1 MKNLPLLIALA
12 VSSAALSGMTL
23 AETPNQ
29 ANIANSA
36 SHYQGVV
43 SVNQAA
49 GKSQQQSNARAL
61 AIGNGAS
68 ASTQQIQQLNIN
80 NVDSSQAAGVA
91 IEAGAFS
98 SGNGVLGINQSA
110 GAGTQQANAMSI
122 SVSSG
127 PTSLDDSVLSQS
139 VAITQIS
146 GTVAPSTGER
156 RVATD
161 DTAFVGSRGVV
172 QLNQSAGVGNR
183 MGNNLSIRVSD

>member
-1 MKNLPLLIALA
+1 MKSLPLLIALV
-12 VSSAALSGMTL
+12 VSTSALADGALAPMS
-23 AETPNQ
+23 Q
-29 ANIANSA
+29 ATIANSA
-36 SHYQGVV
+36 SHYEGVV

-49 GKSQQQSNARAL
+49 GDWQQQSNARAL

-68 ASTQQIQQLNIN
+68 ASTSQTQSLNIQN
-80 NVDSSQAAGVA
+80 IDPSQAAGVA
-91 IEAGAFS
+91 IQAGAFS
-98 SGNGVLGINQSA
+98 AGNGVLGINQSA

-127 PTSLDDSVLSQS
+127 PISLDDSVLSQS

-146 GTVAPSTGER
+146 GTVAPATGER

-183 MGNNLSIRVSD
+183 MGNNLSIRVAD

>member
-1 MKNLPLLIALA
+1 MSQATI
-12 VSSAALSGMTL
+12 SS
-23 AETPNQ
+23 
-29 ANIANSA
+29 SA

-49 GKSQQQSNARAL
+49 GEWQQQSNARAL
-61 AIGNGAS
+61 AVGNGAS
-68 ASTQQIQQLNIN
+68 ASTQQIQNLNIH
-80 NVDSSQAAGVA
+80 NVDRSQAADVA
-91 IEAGAFS
+91 IEAGAFN

-127 PTSLDDSVLSQS
+127 LISLDDSMLSQN

-146 GTVAPSTGER
+146 GAVAPSTGER

>member
-1 MKNLPLLIALA
+1 MKTLPVLITLA
-12 VSSAALSGMTL
+12 ICSAALSTTTL
-23 AETPNQ
+23 AETINQ
-29 ANIANSA
+29 ANITNSA

-49 GKSQQQSNARAL
+49 GESQQQSNARAL

-68 ASTQQIQQLNIN
+68 ASTQQIQNLNIN
-80 NVDSSQAAGVA
+80 NVDSSQDAGVA
-91 IEAGAFS
+91 IGAGAFN

-110 GAGTQQANAMSI
+110 GAGTQQANALSI

-156 RVATD
+156 HVATD

>member
-1 MKNLPLLIALA
+1 MKSLPLLIALA
-12 VSSAALSGMTL
+12 ISTTALADGSPASMSQATISS
-23 AETPNQ
+23 
-29 ANIANSA
+29 SA

-49 GKSQQQSNARAL
+49 GEWQQQSNARAL
-61 AIGNGAS
+61 AVGNGAS
-68 ASTQQIQQLNIN
+68 ASTQQIQNLNIH
-80 NVDSSQAAGVA
+80 NVDRSQAADVA
-91 IEAGAFS
+91 IEAGAFN

-127 PTSLDDSVLSQS
+127 LISLDDSMLSQN

-146 GTVAPSTGER
+146 GAVAPSTGER